1 MEIMNRY
8 KVIIAVVLPVLILV
22 LIRSFGTGHF
32 KNDFKKWAE
41 PSMTR
46 TNIITPEQA
55 SSLTGNKLLI
65 YLDKKAIGSTGLAQE
80 SQNIPPDSILTKKYF
95 NIIRKHSGPVLLYST
110 GNDVSGRIWMV
121 LSQMGFKNIYI
132 LTNNTDNE
140 VFKNKFRP
148 DTLI

>member
-22 LIRSFGTGHF
+22 LFRSFGTNHF
-32 KNDFKKWAE
+32 KNDFRKWAE
-41 PSMTR
+41 PSLTR
-46 TNIITPEQA
+46 TNIITIEQA
-55 SSLTGNKLLI
+55 PSLTGNRLLI
-65 YLDKKAIGSTGLAQE
+65 CLDTNVIGLTSLAQE
-80 SQNIPPDSILTKKYF
+80 SQNVPPDSILTKKYF
-95 NIIRKHSGPVLLYST
+95 NIIRKHSGPVLLYSS

-121 LSQMGFKNIYI
+121 LSQMGCTNIYI
-132 LTNNTDNE
+132 LTSNTDNE